1 MDKKDQVYSII
12 ADKMFVE
19 TDELNDD
26 TTLQDDLGVD
36 SFDMLEIIIE
46 LETVFKMEI
55 SDDAR
60 DVKTVGDLVKLVEV

>member
-55 SDDAR
+55 PDDAR
-60 DVKTVGDLVKLVEV
+60 NVKTVGDLVNLVEV